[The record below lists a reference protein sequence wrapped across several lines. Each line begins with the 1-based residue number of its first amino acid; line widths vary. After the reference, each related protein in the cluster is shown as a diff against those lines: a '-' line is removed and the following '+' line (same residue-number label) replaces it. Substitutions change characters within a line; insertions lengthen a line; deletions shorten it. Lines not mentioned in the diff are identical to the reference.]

1 METLKMSFPQAMRH
15 YFGPR
20 PDVEPSAA
28 EFLKE
33 LKALTPEDKA
43 ELRVLLGTVGYELT

>member
-1 METLKMSFPQAMRH
+1 MEKLKMSFPQAMRH

-33 LKALTPEDKA
+33 LKALTPEDKTA
-43 ELRVLLGTVGYELT
+43 FREMLATVGYELT